1 MTSGQWEIQQKNLSA
16 MVKDIRP
23 SGSQLWPERST
34 SNPCPW
40 VCDYFFS
47 FLEST
52 DLKRLKNILIQHG
65 QLSGCIGG
73 GNIKSLCEW
82 PQGSDR
88 TVSKAEGK
96 KEEGKQSFRRND
108 WLAKLHR
115 IISHSLMVK
124 DHRWTI
130 GQRSLDQNLCYL
142 VTGVATY
149 KVKFS
154 HLQSPSLTC
163 STSAWPECSLCS
175 FIVCA
180 CLNCVHPSVLF
191 CSVFT
196 NPFLSILFVQSF
208 ACF

>member
-1 MTSGQWEIQQKNLSA
+1 MS
-16 MVKDIRP
+16 
-23 SGSQLWPERST
+23 
-34 SNPCPW
+34 PW
-40 VCDYFFS
+40 LLLFVS
-47 FLEST
+47 RST

-96 KEEGKQSFRRND
+96 KEEEKQSFRRND

-115 IISHSLMVK
+115 IMSHSLMVK

-180 CLNCVHPSVLF
+180 CLNCVHPSVLI

-196 NPFLSILFVQSF
+196 NPFFLYYSF
-208 ACF
+208 NHLLAFKLHLACFIRLSRSSHFTLFWQ